1 MLGVAGAN
9 TLGIASCLSAVR
21 QVSLT
26 SGFRFHICTRKV
38 LQAKAWLNVLLCHGY
53 LLLAVLN
60 INQLVLQP
68 GVHYLLH
75 CNMIRRTC
83 QEWLFHSNMT
93 NSVNGGLLQ
102 YFLLHK
108 MQPYHN
114 AIYC

>member
-1 MLGVAGAN
+1 MVGVAGAI
-9 TLGIASCLSAVR
+9 TLGIASCLSAAR

-26 SGFRFHICTRKV
+26 SGFRFSILR
-38 LQAKAWLNVLLCHGY
+38 
-53 LLLAVLN
+53 
-60 INQLVLQP
+60 
-68 GVHYLLH
+68 
-75 CNMIRRTC
+75 